1 MPKSETF
8 VEYSDILIFHFFTR
22 YHILNYLSQKRVKNE
37 FINQLL
43 MNRPYF
49 YLYFT
54 LNASWTWIPA
64 SVYPSCRWLNVL
76 GNVRTMFLDIKWS
89 RASLFSWSF
98 KRWLSHNSWSQS
110 ISDPY
115 MWPILYGSY
124 RQDHIV
130 YSPNN
135 MDYKRTESP
144 TYQNLYSILS
154 TVPSWYSHH
163 TREYFHF
170 SLQDLG

>member
-1 MPKSETF
+1 
-8 VEYSDILIFHFFTR
+8 
-22 YHILNYLSQKRVKNE
+22 
-37 FINQLL
+37 
-43 MNRPYF
+43 MNRSYF
-49 YLYFT
+49 HLYFT

-89 RASLFSWSF
+89 RASLFSWSC

-135 MDYKRTESP
+135 MDYKRTGSP
-144 TYQNLYSILS
+144 PYQNLYSILA

-163 TREYFHF
+163 TGEYFHF
-170 SLQDLG
+170 FSSRSRLSYQTGIERQFSFSCKWEKGMNWILKS